1 MLACEVAHAGKKPFT
16 DTPATMMC
24 RDDEPG
30 DSANRRAVWEI
41 GDAFG
46 ANQSD
51 DLACGLCKE
60 KTASVVTPSGRS
72 AGPCTCDDRS

>member
-1 MLACEVAHAGKKPFT
+1 MMLACEVAHAGKKPFT

-41 GDAFG
+41 GDEFG

-60 KTASVVTPSGRS
+60 KTASVVV
-72 AGPCTCDDRS
+72 